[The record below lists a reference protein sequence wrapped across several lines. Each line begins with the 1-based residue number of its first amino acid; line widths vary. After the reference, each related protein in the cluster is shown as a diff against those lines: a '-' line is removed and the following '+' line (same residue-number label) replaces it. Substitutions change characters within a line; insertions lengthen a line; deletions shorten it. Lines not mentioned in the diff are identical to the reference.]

1 MCLRSSK
8 HNIRLSLK
16 VKIIQSV
23 MKRGRKSK
31 RSQHSAIKLF
41 DDLSSSLWDEEKK
54 RGSAPLR
61 FVLMGHDVRGA
72 RGEGRTRILSMHNRL
87 LSSPVGGGG
96 DNRDARNGSGLP
108 ASARLPANFDF
119 HRSIKNLHLFRSNN
133 GAGRSNII
141 FINSGPTC
149 SIVLSRVII
158 VWPRLVPR
166 KDTLRDPATYKRR
179 IRDFNRW
186 RYLA

>member
-1 MCLRSSK
+1 MIL
-8 HNIRLSLK
+8 
-16 VKIIQSV
+16 
-23 MKRGRKSK
+23 
-31 RSQHSAIKLF
+31 
-41 DDLSSSLWDEEKK
+41 LWDEEKK

-87 LSSPVGGGG
+87 LSSPVGGG